1 MGKRQLWRA
10 APKKDKQK
18 PAGKFQPVLIVIST
32 IRMRW
37 PITISL
43 AAVFTVIVVNAANRP
58 SLPLFPLFL
67 LLFYTAI
74 ALSYY
79 SLYMNEK
86 ANLELDKTLQG
97 ERTLVAKKT
106 RHLRDRFSGANYFP
120 HILSL
125 YVFLLPL
132 CYSGSTNQVVIWVCF
147 SALFV
152 IVNVSIMGY
161 TQYIHFLRFVHSI
174 ASEKKPITKYD
185 EDNPNGTPWLVSIA
199 KNNQKYSVMF
209 FVVGMCYIVLFFI
222 YSQSGLFPQK
232 SCAGSILVIQAAWMI
247 LVFGIVVV
255 FPITSIIAVYD
266 IKRIANRLKEQELS
280 KLKNRREHLNDEAHK
295 ATFTSIIVVLSNTP
309 EYPIKILL
317 SSLFSGAI
325 EAINVAAALIS
336 IVPVYQSVSALF

>member
-10 APKKDKQK
+10 TPKKEKPK
-18 PAGKFQPVLIVIST
+18 PAGKLQPVLNVIST

-43 AAVFTVIVVNAANRP
+43 AAAFTVIVVNAAKRP
-58 SLPLFPLFL
+58 SLPFFPIFL

-86 ANLELDKTLQG
+86 TYSGLDKSFQG
-97 ERTLVAKKT
+97 EGTLVAKKT
-106 RHLRDRFSGANYFP
+106 KYLRDRCSGANYML

-132 CYSGSTNQVVIWVCF
+132 CYSGETNRVVIWVCF

-174 ASEKKPITKYD
+174 ASEKKTITKYD
-185 EDNPNGTPWLVSIA
+185 EDNPNSTPWLVSIA
-199 KNNQKYSVMF
+199 KNNQKYSVLF

-232 SCAGSILVIQAAWMI
+232 SGVGSILVVQVAWMI
-247 LVFGIVVV
+247 LVLGIVVV

-266 IKRIANRLKEQELS
+266 IKRIANRLKEQELN

-325 EAINVAAALIS
+325 EAVNVAAAVIS
-336 IVPVYQSVSALF
+336 IIPVYQSISALF